1 MSTTKI
7 VIIVLVLIGLLFV
20 IFVARGALR
29 SEPAPPKGKDLTTSS
44 KKTKPPNWT
53 QTIKGL
59 FKSIQ
64 PRLELPRDTYSA
76 NKEDNVA
83 PNEKKP
89 FRTATFHLI
98 SGRAEISYFDFTP
111 KSNTPLKDMDN
122 PQPCRLPQEDPD
134 VSDKER
140 CSILALKDGGKLT
153 FTCRDNKPCE
163 VKVE

>member
-20 IFVARGALR
+20 IFVARGAFR

-44 KKTKPPNWT
+44 KKTRPPNWT

-64 PRLELPRDTYSA
+64 PRLELSQDSYSA
-76 NKEDNVA
+76 NKEETVA

-89 FRTATFHLI
+89 FRTATFHRI
-98 SGRAEISYFDFTP
+98 SGLPEISYLDFTP
-111 KSNTPLKDMDN
+111 RSNTPLKDMDN

-140 CSILALKDGGKLT
+140 CSILALKGGGKLT